1 MEEIHIFL
9 QRIGEE
15 IISCNYHQVIRNL
28 HFVNHK
34 GNIPDCAALIGI
46 ICCAVIQNGNGYV
59 AFRRFCPV
67 RKLLCEFI
75 IGNHINRIQL
85 FYGIHL
91 LYNMINDWFFANGEQ
106 SLRRMQCQ
114 RI

>member
-46 ICCAVIQNGNGYV
+46 ICCAVIQNGNGMW
-59 AFRRFCPV
+59 
-67 RKLLCEFI
+67 
-75 IGNHINRIQL
+75 L
-85 FYGIHL
+85 FAV
-91 LYNMINDWFFANGEQ
+91 FAQ
-106 SLRRMQCQ
+106 SANCSANLSLETT
-114 RI
+114 